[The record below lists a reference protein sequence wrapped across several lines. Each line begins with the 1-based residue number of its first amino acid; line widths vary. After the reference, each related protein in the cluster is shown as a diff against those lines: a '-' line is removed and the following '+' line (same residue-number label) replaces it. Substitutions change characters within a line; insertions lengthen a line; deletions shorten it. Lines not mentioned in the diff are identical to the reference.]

1 MKKWNAEW
9 YWDYKSKAEN
19 EEKKMIED
27 RLDTLGKMS
36 SPDRQKSI
44 RASLLNDGTHDYD
57 HWTNALSMIEKHG
70 HLYAGGLQ
78 DLEGSWI
85 YFRRIAGIP
94 LDADISQYS
103 EFQEAVKGVR
113 GSILDGNV
121 TEEAVIQEYMKK
133 NVHFPNS
140 QIWRMVKKRIQSGND
155 EELKNG
161 GIEVEQFST
170 LDQRVNYALS
180 KIESREY
187 AHAIGAMEP
196 IFDKDGP
203 AHKKQSLAFMFAM
216 SRIPERLP
224 PSLLSKFTDIYNKG
238 RLHSPAL
245 VFIKDLSS
253 QAIFR
258 DTVKAIVEEKVSRLQ
273 ADPATQA
280 EGNALK
286 NDFDQMMGA
295 ISKNGDMKPIFAS
308 MKKFW
313 ESYGPEIQKEL
324 TAAPESSILS
334 SSTARNENPALGRY
348 HSKLKSQIGDANI
361 ANDGEIDRGTPFA
374 AGETGASVIFLRPD
388 KVIDKMGLNLSS
400 NSFAQTGLEK
410 AFQEDFVDALKLIRD
425 KGVEEL
431 SEEDKRA
438 LFESVYTAFTAKIQ
452 SVSDISRFLRH
463 ETVKPFI
470 EMGLEPPKEA
480 TRAQVEERTREIAER
495 LAPKKKDLREKNRQI
510 KQLSDAN
517 QQVPDGLEL
526 ESVLLSQE
534 VRQLEAEMKAEQNKL
549 QRFGKYNPL
558 DDAHQAHF
566 EAMYARFTGSGT
578 SVAQTVNHARNGAA
592 AVMNPARQ
600 P

>member
-1 MKKWNAEW
+1 
-9 YWDYKSKAEN
+9 
-19 EEKKMIED
+19 
-27 RLDTLGKMS
+27 
-36 SPDRQKSI
+36 
-44 RASLLNDGTHDYD
+44 
-57 HWTNALSMIEKHG
+57 
-70 HLYAGGLQ
+70 
-78 DLEGSWI
+78 
-85 YFRRIAGIP
+85 
-94 LDADISQYS
+94 
-103 EFQEAVKGVR
+103 
-113 GSILDGNV
+113 
-121 TEEAVIQEYMKK
+121 
-133 NVHFPNS
+133 
-140 QIWRMVKKRIQSGND
+140 
-155 EELKNG
+155 
-161 GIEVEQFST
+161 
-170 LDQRVNYALS
+170 
-180 KIESREY
+180 
-187 AHAIGAMEP
+187 
-196 IFDKDGP
+196 
-203 AHKKQSLAFMFAM
+203 
-216 SRIPERLP
+216 
-224 PSLLSKFTDIYNKG
+224 
-238 RLHSPAL
+238 
-245 VFIKDLSS
+245 
-253 QAIFR
+253 
-258 DTVKAIVEEKVSRLQ
+258 
-273 ADPATQA
+273 
-280 EGNALK
+280 
-286 NDFDQMMGA
+286 
-295 ISKNGDMKPIFAS
+295 

-566 EAMYARFTGSGT
+566 EAMYARFTGSGI
-578 SVAQTVNHARNGAA
+578 SVAQTVNHARNGVAA
-592 AVMNPARQ
+592 AVNPRQ